1 MTKKN
6 SYDQHKLMRRDALFF
21 GNRQEVG
28 HRLFFPDKLARRAGR
43 TTLAFYYAP
52 GLDVVGLAS
61 YSLPASDW
69 PCMPEAFLAAVL
81 LSIAQ
86 SVLFFGRE
94 RTFKAFAVQL
104 RFANTLLVI
113 ICLFPPIRWISWVPA
128 VGTLALVIYGYCLA
142 ARALSVL
149 PWNRAEP
156 ITVDLLRRTF
166 LSRPRLSDRAHRV
179 SSAGCG
185 TGLCSIVAQV
195 ERGTDHGGTNTRH

>member
-1 MTKKN
+1 M
-6 SYDQHKLMRRDALFF
+6 
-21 GNRQEVG
+21 
-28 HRLFFPDKLARRAGR
+28 
-43 TTLAFYYAP
+43 
-52 GLDVVGLAS
+52 VGLAS

-113 ICLFPPIRWISWVPA
+113 ICLFPPIRWIYWVPA
-128 VGTLALVIYGYCLA
+128 VGTLALVIYEYCLA
-142 ARALSVL
+142 ARALSLL

-166 LSRPRLSDRAHRV
+166 LSRPRLPDRIRRV
-179 SSAGCG
+179 SLVGCG
-185 TGLCSIVAQV
+185 AGLCSTEAQI
-195 ERGTDHGGTNTRH
+195 EPGRGRDGTTL